1 MKEGLKIILMWIG
14 IILLFFLT
22 AVIVK
27 AIVES
32 SLPLWV
38 KFWLLR

>member
-1 MKEGLKIILMWIG
+1 MKEGLKIILMGIAIIG
-14 IILLFFLT
+14 AFILT
-22 AVIVK
+22 AVITK

-38 KFWLLR
+38 KFWILR